1 MGHGMRQLKMGD
13 LLEVLAPLQVA
24 GPTAGTVSGLAYDSR
39 QVTRGSLF
47 FALRGAHVDGHAFI
61 PQALAAGAAAV
72 VMEQPQPLPENVL
85 GIVVADS
92 RRALALASALF
103 YGHPA
108 GDMLAIGVT
117 GTNGKTTITYL
128 LEALLQAAGRKP
140 AVIGTVSYRFGSRQQ
155 PASHTTP
162 ESLELQQALAGFASE
177 GADALVMEVSS
188 HALEQNR
195 IAGIPFAVGIFT
207 NLTPEHLDYHQTMEA
222 YFASK
227 RRLFADHLIPA
238 GKPAVFNVDD
248 AYGAR
253 LAAEFAGNWT
263 CGLAEGARIRARQV
277 ELSRDGVRFD
287 VSLPDGDVAIKSPL
301 LGRFNVSNL
310 LCAIAAAAALGVD
323 GKTIAAALREASQVP
338 GRLERVDN
346 SRDALVLVDYAHT
359 GDALENVL
367 STVRDLKPRRLITV
381 FGCGGDR
388 DRSKRPV
395 MGEVAAR
402 YSDLVIVT
410 SDNPRTEEPAAI
422 IEEIVPG
429 VRRCQPR
436 ELSATEAET
445 GRGYRVIGDRRQA
458 LDFAV
463 SLLQPGDLLLVA
475 GKGHE
480 DYQIVG
486 TTKHHFDDREELA
499 TALAER
505 GWR

>member
-1 MGHGMRQLKMGD
+1 VRQLKMAE
-13 LLEVLAPLQVA
+13 LLAVLAPLQVA
-24 GPTAGTVSGLAYDSR
+24 GPVDGTVSGLAYDSR
-39 QVTRGSLF
+39 RVVQGGLF
-47 FALRGAHVDGHAFI
+47 FALRGSHADGHAFI
-61 PQALAAGAAAV
+61 PNALAAGAAAV
-72 VMEQPQPLPENVL
+72 VMEQPLPLPENVL

-92 RRALALASALF
+92 RQALALASALF
-103 YGHPA
+103 YGNPA
-108 GDMLAIGVT
+108 GGMLAVGVT

-140 AVIGTVSYRFGSRQQ
+140 AVIGTVSYRFGSRQD

-162 ESLELQQALAGFASE
+162 ESLELQQALAEFAAE

-195 IAGIPFAVGIFT
+195 IAGIPFAAGIFT

-227 RRLFADHLIPA
+227 RRLFADHVIPA
-238 GKPAVFNVDD
+238 GKPAVINIDD

-253 LAAEFAGNWT
+253 LADEFAGSWT
-263 CGLAEGARIRARQV
+263 CGLAEGARIRAQQV
-277 ELSRDGVRFD
+277 EMNRDGVRFE
-287 VSLPDGDVAIKSPL
+287 VSLPDGVVAIESPL

-310 LCAIAAAAALGVD
+310 LCAIATAAALGID
-323 GKTIAAALREASQVP
+323 GQTIAATLRVAGRVP
-338 GRLERVDN
+338 GRLERVN
-346 SRDALVLVDYAHT
+346 NRRDALVLVDYAHT

-367 STVRDLKPRRLITV
+367 ATVRDLKPRRLITV

-402 YSDLVIVT
+402 YADLVIVT
-410 SDNPRTEEPAAI
+410 SDNPRTEDPVAI
-422 IEEIVPG
+422 LDEIIPG

-436 ELSATEAET
+436 ELSAAEAKTE
-445 GRGYRVIGDRRQA
+445 RGYRVIGDRRQA

-480 DYQIVG
+480 DYQIIG
-486 TTKHHFDDREELA
+486 KTKHHFDDREELA
-499 TALAER
+499 RALAEN